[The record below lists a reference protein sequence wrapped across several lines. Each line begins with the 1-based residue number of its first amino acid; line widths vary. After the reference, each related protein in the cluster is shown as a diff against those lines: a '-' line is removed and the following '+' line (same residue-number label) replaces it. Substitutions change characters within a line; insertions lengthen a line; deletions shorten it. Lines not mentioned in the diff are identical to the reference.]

1 MHQGRV
7 RIRGGELC
15 EQNGLRVNVP
25 LASRSVG
32 AALLIGTL
40 AISPGVLAEQEL
52 GQAASDPTAPLM
64 NFQLQNSWS
73 PEVHG
78 TNDSQN
84 IVQFRTALPYRLA
97 GHQHIFRLT
106 VPSLTED
113 PGGSTGLSDSTVF
126 DLTTFEHSWGR
137 SGFGVVA
144 LLPTG
149 GEHRGAEQWGLGPAV
164 GFAASRGSFLYGAF
178 NQNILSVAGEDDRE
192 DVNLSILQPIIN
204 LGLGQ
209 GWSVGTSE
217 MNITYDWEHSDWS
230 SLPVGGRLSKL
241 VKLGDSPLQIS
252 GLYEHNFADD
262 YAVPEDQFSLQ
273 FKLLVP

>member
-126 DLTTFEHSWGR
+126 DLTTFDPLK
-137 SGFGVVA
+137 GVAIITSASYPKVA
-144 LLPTG
+144 FTRYVSAKTIKEVEPC
-149 GEHRGAEQWGLGPAV
+149 P
-164 GFAASRGSFLYGAF
+164 
-178 NQNILSVAGEDDRE
+178 
-192 DVNLSILQPIIN
+192 
-204 LGLGQ
+204 
-209 GWSVGTSE
+209 
-217 MNITYDWEHSDWS
+217 
-230 SLPVGGRLSKL
+230 
-241 VKLGDSPLQIS
+241 
-252 GLYEHNFADD
+252 
-262 YAVPEDQFSLQ
+262 
-273 FKLLVP
+273 